1 VKITVPS
8 IGTNEG
14 SNFEKMKVKVSF
26 ERKVDNYNEA
36 GEVFVMV
43 DKSITDI
50 ETIRQVAIQN
60 AIDFLE
66 AVQDYHC
73 KQNQIPT
80 P

>member
-1 VKITVPS
+1 MKITVPS